1 MATKTSDFTY
11 DVTTYLSSNYIRM
24 AGYHKMPMRRER
36 LESWINEIT
45 FIVSYNGSTV
55 ATCENTFIVST
66 ADMIDEAIKNDGYF
80 KAKDS
85 HGNRVTIT
93 AVGGDGLSA
102 NEKEEIK

>member
-36 LESWINEIT
+36 LESWINE
-45 FIVSYNGSTV
+45 
-55 ATCENTFIVST
+55 NTFIVST

-93 AVGGDGLSA
+93 AVGGDESSGF
-102 NEKEEIK
+102 EKEEIK

>member
-36 LESWINEIT
+36 LESWIN
-45 FIVSYNGSTV
+45 
-55 ATCENTFIVST
+55 ENTFIVST

-102 NEKEEIK
+102 NEKEEVK

>member
-36 LESWINEIT
+36 LESWINE
-45 FIVSYNGSTV
+45 
-55 ATCENTFIVST
+55 NTFIVST

-85 HGNRVTIT
+85 HRNRVNIT

-102 NEKEEIK
+102 KEKKEIK

>member
-36 LESWINEIT
+36 LESWIH
-45 FIVSYNGSTV
+45 
-55 ATCENTFIVST
+55 ENTFIVST

>member
-36 LESWINEIT
+36 LESWINE
-45 FIVSYNGSTV
+45 
-55 ATCENTFIVST
+55 NTFIVST

-93 AVGGDGLSA
+93 AGGGDESSGF
-102 NEKEEIK
+102 EKEEIK